1 MNNLILKKF
10 AYILLL
16 IVAQTVGLYL
26 VIRPDKTAVAADLP
40 TNDQVNAKNA
50 AVTQCR
56 LDKGFPAMGYGF
68 KVICVK
74 REAVLW
80 IR

>member
-1 MNNLILKKF
+1 MNYPVLKRF
-10 AYILLL
+10 VYILLL
-16 IVAQTVGLYL
+16 IVAQTIGLYF
-26 VIRPDKTAVAADLP
+26 VIRPEKPAVAADLP

-68 KVICVK
+68 KVICIK
-74 REAVLW
+74 RENVLW